1 MRALAA
7 ADILGLIAAFLLA
20 YAARASFDGAIQPLA
35 FYLPFLGASLALFL
49 LGALLFSLY
58 VPTRAL
64 FSLSYLTDF
73 LRVFALFA
81 FALLAFS
88 FFTKTDYSRIVVLAY
103 IVGAFAMLYTLRFL
117 FAWLLREEGDR
128 DAEVT
133 RAARSILSIVS
144 VAPDPLTFL
153 ETVRMER
160 AGNVVERAAKRLFD
174 LALAGGALLVLSP
187 LFPLVA
193 WRIRREGPGPVLI
206 KQERVGKDGR
216 PFTLYKFR
224 TMHAGTALY
233 APAPRAEDDPRVTRV
248 GRTLRRYSID
258 ELPQLWNVVKGEMS
272 IVGPRPEMPFIVERY
287 EEWQRSRLKVAP
299 GLTGLWQ
306 ILGRKDLPLAENLEY
321 DLYYLFNRSFFLDC
335 AIILKTLPHLTL
347 PKGAY

>member
-7 ADILGLIAAFLLA
+7 ADTLGLIAAFLLA
-20 YAARASFDGAIQPLA
+20 YAVRASFDGAIQPLD

-58 VPTRAL
+58 VPGRAL

-73 LRVFALFA
+73 LRAFTLFA

-103 IVGAFAMLYTLRFL
+103 IVGAFATLYTLRFL
-117 FAWLLREEGDR
+117 FAWLMREEGRR
-128 DAEVT
+128 DTEVT

-160 AGNVVERAAKRLFD
+160 AGNIVERTAKRLFD
-174 LALAGGALLVLSP
+174 VALALTALAFVLP
-187 LFPLVA
+187 LFPLIA
-193 WRIRREGPGPVLI
+193 WRIRRESTGPAFI
-206 KQERVGKDGR
+206 RQERIGKDGAV
-216 PFTLYKFR
+216 FTLYKFR
-224 TMHAGTALY
+224 TMHPDAELY
-233 APAPRAEDDPRVTRV
+233 AQAPRDDEDPRVTRV
-248 GRTLRRYSID
+248 GRTLRRYSVD
-258 ELPQLWNVVKGEMS
+258 ELPQLWNVVRGEMS

-287 EEWQRSRLKVAP
+287 APWQRARLRVTP

-306 ILGRKDLPLAENLEY
+306 ILGRKDLPLSENLEY